1 METVMAPPARVVDLR
16 ERLSAYARFI
26 KIEHTLFSLPILLS
40 GTLLA
45 RGSLPSW
52 RLTGLI
58 LLATL
63 GARTLALALNRL
75 IDVQIDARNPR
86 TADRELATGA
96 LSLWDA
102 FLVAIAGLMVY
113 IWAATKINS
122 FCLIWSWV
130 PALLFLI
137 YPTLKR
143 FTWLCHFGLGVTWA
157 MAPLAGW
164 FAVNPGFAGSGP
176 AWILAVFSFF
186 WLAGFDIIYATLDEQ
201 FDRREGLFS
210 VPARFGKRTVLRL
223 SALTHLLAFA
233 FLGLLFFFCLRGSAA
248 AFLCLTAGF
257 LLFLEHMLVDH
268 VDLAFFKINVL
279 TGFVVL
285 AMVFVG
291 VRPDF

>member
-186 WLAGFDIIYATLDEQ
+186 WLAGFDIIYATMDEK
-201 FDRREGLFS
+201 FDREAGVKSLPAAWGSPRALKLAGLFHLVS
-210 VPARFGKRTVLRL
+210 FLLLIVLYAGWLSGPITVM
-223 SALTHLLAFA
+223 LLAA
-233 FLGLLFFFCLRGSAA
+233 VGALLFMEYEMSDN
-248 AFLCLTAGF
+248 
-257 LLFLEHMLVDH
+257 VN
-268 VDLAFFKINVL
+268 VAFFQINTL
-279 TGFVVL
+279 IGFVVL
-285 AMVFVG
+285 FLIVTGLKG
-291 VRPDF
+291 V